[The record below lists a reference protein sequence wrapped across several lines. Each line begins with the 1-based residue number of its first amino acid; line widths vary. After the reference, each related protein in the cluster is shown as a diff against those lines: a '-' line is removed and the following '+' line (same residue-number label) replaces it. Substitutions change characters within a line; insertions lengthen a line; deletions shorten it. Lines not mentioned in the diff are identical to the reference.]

1 MAKGDVHISLP
12 FVATVIL
19 ALFLFIPACMVA
31 SKLFIR
37 TGQAADSFAD
47 LVKDLEDLSGT
58 RGDATK
64 TRVLIMDAETFVVAF
79 KEGSERAIVDNPI
92 ERGQIETDQAN
103 PDPDSI
109 GMNIDSDLDYIFKY
123 PQDRCQNTK
132 TCLCLCQKYELGE
145 RNVRSQT
152 TATEIVQ
159 RGEITYLCTQLAC
172 ENLDIQLANN
182 FGVTRASE
190 DEPRRVELKLE
201 KVSDQIT
208 ITKQ

>member
-64 TRVLIMDAETFVVAF
+64 TRVLIMDVGNFIAVFRQEST
-79 KEGSERAIVDNPI
+79 KILINQELS
-92 ERGQIETDQAN
+92 QINAAN
-103 PDPDSI
+103 PE
-109 GMNIDSDLDYIFKY
+109 GGGVERNIYFSY
-123 PQDRCQNTK
+123 PQDRCQSQS
-132 TCLCLCQKYELGE
+132 CICLCQEYKVSAEGVFE
-145 RNVRSQT
+145 SE
-152 TATEIVQ
+152 AS
-159 RGEITYLCTQLAC
+159 YLCSSLFC
-172 ENLDIQLANN
+172 EKLNDIQLSDDFA
-182 FGVTRASE
+182 FTRSNK